1 MADKRIDI
9 QIDANVSGQADV
21 DKLGKGLDA
30 MGREAADAGSD
41 SAAGARG
48 IGQIG
53 REARTAAPGIRQTA
67 DALRDAGNAAEQGES
82 KFGATRRG
90 LISISQQLDQTRQHL
105 ANMRDQLI
113 AGFTFNEFVQAAAQM
128 EQVQAGLQAVSGDSR
143 LAGEQMEFVRRMATA
158 AGVDVVSAGQAFLG
172 LAAATKGTAVE
183 GEPAR
188 RVFES
193 VTLAMA
199 KAGKSSAET
208 QNALLALSQIA
219 SKGTVSM
226 EELRGQLGE
235 ALPGALQAAANGLG
249 ITTQD
254 LIKLVENGQL
264 AAEDLFP
271 ALAKGLDDLYS
282 GAPAAQTLSQEITNI
297 KNAFVEMSA
306 NLGEAGGLDALK
318 VGAEVAQSAITLLGD
333 TLIQTGQYIGTL
345 AAAVT
350 TLDFSGVSDAFAQIE
365 RDSQERLL
373 KAAEHNDVLRNAL
386 KASSSEAVQAAI
398 AQREQAAAA
407 AGAGQQSVAAAGGV
421 AALGVAY
428 TKVREEVQKQLD
440 LATREVEAVKA
451 RGEAGIAHAA
461 ALGDEQAKREAIAQ
475 AAASEAAAMVE
486 LAAKRQLEVDVMTA
500 ELAGREALLAKGGE
514 VSEQRKKEIADL
526 KQLIAQKQIDA
537 DKTRAQA
544 AASEEKARTHSKEA
558 LAAQA
563 ATSAA
568 QASAISRAADAK
580 ATLSGLQAQKELARQ
595 TEEMA
600 RLMGNETAARE
611 AKIQQLQIE
620 AKILVAKANVSKI
633 EAEGSIAVAQANL
646 VELKAKWQLTAVKEA
661 ELNASIKLA
670 QAKIAEANATAQGAG
685 LLQRQIDL
693 LRQTAGAASGAGN
706 AANQAAEGFRNMGE
720 AAGAAADNVKRLT
733 DANNRYS
740 SPLGPNKYGSP
751 RTGGSTY
758 GNTREER
765 LAGQGASDET
775 LRFALLQKLQAGTL
789 SQEDLPGLIAVVQTL
804 KNNEEIFR
812 NITPGGNSLEAL
824 EDDAKW
830 RNARTGFEQAIA
842 RFGGGGGQGV
852 GRPVNMTVNVGG
864 KRFKAQAGSEQ
875 DAQQMVRALEQA
887 ASRS

>member
-1 MADKRIDI
+1 MTDQNRIDFKVRITDEGLKPFADTLDRVDGKVDELGTSADKTGKEIDSLGSSAGGAGKLLGEMA
-9 QIDANVSGQADV
+9 AN
-21 DKLGKGLDA
+21 L
-30 MGREAADAGSD
+30 AAA
-41 SAAGARG
+41 
-48 IGQIG
+48 
-53 REARTAAPGIRQTA
+53 
-67 DALRDAGNAAEQGES
+67 
-82 KFGATRRG
+82 
-90 LISISQQLDQTRQHL
+90 
-105 ANMRDQLI
+105 
-113 AGFTFNEFVQAAAQM
+113 FTFNEIVQAAAQM

-143 LAGEQMEFVRRMATA
+143 LAGEQMEFVRRMAQA

-188 RVFES
+188 RVYEA

-199 KAGKSSAET
+199 KAGKGSSET

-254 LIKLVENGQL
+254 LIKLVESGQL

-306 NLGEAGGLDALK
+306 SLGEEGGLDALK
-318 VGAEVAQSAITLLGD
+318 VGAEVAQTAITLLGD

-350 TLDFSGVSDAFAQIE
+350 TLDFSGVSDAFTQIE
-365 RDSQERLL
+365 KDSRDRLL
-373 KAAEHNDVLRNAL
+373 KAAEHNEVLRNAL
-386 KASSSEAVQAAI
+386 KANSSEAIQAAL
-398 AQREQAAAA
+398 AQREQGTAA
-407 AGAGQQSVAAAGGV
+407 AGAGQQNAAAAGGV
-421 AALGVAY
+421 ASLGVAY
-428 TKVREEVQKQLD
+428 AKVKDEASKYIE
-440 LATREVEAVKA
+440 LASKEIEAVKA
-451 RGEAGIAHAA
+451 RGDLAIAQASS
-461 ALGDEQAKREAIAQ
+461 LNDETAKREAVAK
-475 AAASEAAAMVE
+475 AATDEAVAMND
-486 LAAKRQLEVDVMTA
+486 LAAKKQLHVDVMRA
-500 ELAGREALLAKGGE
+500 ELAGREALIEKGGE
-514 VSEQRKKEIADL
+514 VSDQRKKEIVDL
-526 KQLIAQKQIDA
+526 KQLIAEKQIDA

-563 ATSAA
+563 AASAA
-568 QASAISRAADAK
+568 QVSAISRAADAK

-620 AKILVAKANVSKI
+620 AKIIVAKANVSKI

-646 VELKAKWQLTAVKEA
+646 VELKAKGQLTAVKEA

-670 QAKIAEANATAQGAG
+670 QAKINEAKATAQGAD

-693 LRQTAGAASGAGN
+693 LRQTAGAAGGAGD
-706 AANQAAEGFRNMGE
+706 AANQAADGFRNMGD
-720 AAGAAADNVKRLT
+720 AAGAAADNVNRLAN
-733 DANNRYS
+733 ANNRYS
-740 SPLGPNKYGSP
+740 SPLGPNKYASPLDNKYGSP
-751 RTGGSTY
+751 RTGKSTY
-758 GNTREER
+758 GDTREER

-775 LRFALLQKLQAGTL
+775 LRFALLEKLRAGTL
-789 SQEDLPGLIAVVQTL
+789 TESDLPDLQAVVQTL
-804 KNNEEIFR
+804 RNNEEIFR

-824 EDDAKW
+824 ADDAKW
-830 RNARTGFEQAIA
+830 RNARGGFEQAISK
-842 RFGGGGGQGV
+842 FSGGSGTPGAQGV
-852 GRPVNMTVNVGG
+852 GRTSVVKLDGG
-864 KRFKAQAGSEQ
+864 KGRRGNFNFSSDADADQAIKAIEM
-875 DAQQMVRALEQA
+875 AQR
-887 ASRS
+887 RS